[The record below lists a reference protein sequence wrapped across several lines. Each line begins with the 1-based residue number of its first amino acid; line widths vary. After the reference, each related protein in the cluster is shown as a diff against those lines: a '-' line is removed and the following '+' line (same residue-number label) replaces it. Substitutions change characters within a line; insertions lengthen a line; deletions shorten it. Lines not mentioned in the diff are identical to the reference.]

1 MQKFL
6 RIAAIIYIT
15 YVAIALLIITPALN
29 YFPHKYVQDTYGR
42 QLHTGWVLLN
52 PFIISLGVSKAEL
65 TATNGKPFASFSEA
79 SINLSLESLWHNGW
93 VFDNLKV
100 HDIFIDVVR
109 ETDNEFNFSDLLA
122 SDSEEQSPEP
132 DTEAIPDVTVHD
144 LDIHANT
151 ILMTDNAR
159 ETPYHSEWRGLTVRV
174 KGLSTVLEEGQPYIV
189 DVVGEGGGKLHWEG
203 TVSIPHQSSQGLLSL
218 SNVSLLTLWRFA
230 EPWLEFDLKDGR
242 LAVKGKY
249 VINWGDTFSYRISE
263 GHIGLSMLDIVP
275 ADPDQL
281 ADTMLGL
288 DKLDITAVEVDSKTA
303 RVTVD
308 SLAID
313 GLQVAT
319 WLEDSQ
325 VSLQQLFALDL
336 SADDS
341 TATDEEAA
349 AEDDNSAAWNVVLNQ
364 AQMTNSG
371 LRWRSKI
378 TEPSELEIRPI
389 EASVKNITWP
399 LSGETALSLK
409 LAVNEQANIDINGT
423 LALAEGNGTFSYT
436 LDGLPLVWFNPNLP
450 GALKA
455 KISGGQAGADGQ
467 LSLQKFEPTTITLNA
482 IIRDFSASQED
493 AETMLT
499 GFSALRFDGLSVD
512 MEQHNLVLKKLSIE
526 SYTGRLHI
534 KEDGSI
540 NASNVWKEE
549 VGDEAQEVAESL
561 TEEKSWSISVPVIQI
576 SDSEIDFMDQ
586 SLPIQFRTVIGEL
599 EGEILNISSD
609 PARAAK
615 VKIKGS
621 VDGYA
626 PVALTGNAAPL
637 ASPADLDLNL
647 TFDGVDMARLSPYT
661 GTYAG
666 YAIDRGLLNLKLHYA
681 LKDDRLQGDNSI
693 RIEKLKLGEKVSSDK
708 SVDLPLEL
716 ALAILTD
723 SNGVIDLQVPV
734 SGNVDNPEFALGGVI
749 FKAFINILTKAITAP
764 FTLLAGLVD
773 SQEDLQTITFASGS
787 TQLDATSR
795 EKLTQL
801 FTALEQRPQLSLI
814 LTGRLN
820 LTADRERMQK
830 NALKVQLLAAGLS
843 AEEITAKGPDW
854 EEAISRQFKALAT
867 SNTDEA
873 APTAREQY
881 LLVVESID
889 IPDIQLQELA
899 QERAATVKRYLL
911 NEAALAPERAVVGK
925 ANLEDKDNNFSG
937 VEMGIESR
945 ESPHPR

>member
-1 MQKFL
+1 MVQKFL
-6 RIAAIIYIT
+6 RIAAIIYIA

-42 QLHTGWVLLN
+42 QLHTNWVLLN

-65 TATNGKPFASFSEA
+65 TATNGKPFASFGEA
-79 SINLSLESLWHNGW
+79 SINLSMESLWHNGW
-93 VFDNLKV
+93 IFDSLKM
-100 HDIFIDVVR
+100 HNIFIDVVR
-109 ETDNEFNFSDLLA
+109 ETDDEFNFSDLLS

-132 DTEAIPDVTVHD
+132 DTEGIPGVTVHD

-159 ETPYHSEWRGLTVRV
+159 ETPYHSEWSGLNVHVT
-174 KGLSTVLEEGQPYIV
+174 GLSTVLDEGQPYIV
-189 DVVGEGGGKLHWEG
+189 NIVGEGGGKLHWEG
-203 TVSIPHQSSQGLLSL
+203 TVSIHNQSSQGLLSL

-230 EPWLEFDLKDGR
+230 EPWLEFELKDGR
-242 LAVKGKY
+242 LAVGGKY
-249 VINWGDTFSYRISE
+249 AINWGDTFSYRISE

-275 ADPDQL
+275 ANPDQL
-281 ADTMLGL
+281 ADTLLGL
-288 DKLDITAVEVDSKTA
+288 GKLDITAVEIDSKTA
-303 RVTVD
+303 RVAID

-313 GLQVAT
+313 DLQVAT
-319 WLEDSQ
+319 WLEGSQ

-336 SADDS
+336 STDDS
-341 TATDEEAA
+341 TTTDEDAA
-349 AEDDNSAAWNVVLNQ
+349 KEDDDSAAWNVVLNQ

-378 TEPSELEIRPI
+378 TEPSQLEIKPI

-399 LSGETALSLK
+399 LSEETELSLK
-409 LAVNEQANIDINGT
+409 LAVNEQVNIDINGK
-423 LALAEGNGTFSYT
+423 LALAEGNGTLSYT
-436 LDGLPLVWFNPNLP
+436 LDGLPLAWFNPNLP
-450 GALKA
+450 GALRA
-455 KISGGQAGADGQ
+455 KISGGQARADGQ
-467 LSLQKFEPTTITLNA
+467 LTLQKFEPTLIALNA
-482 IIRDFSASQED
+482 IIRDFSARQED

-499 GFSALRFDGLSVD
+499 GFSAVRFDGLSVD
-512 MEQHNLVLKKLSIE
+512 MEQHNLVLEKLSIE

-540 NASNVWKEE
+540 NASNIWKEE
-549 VGDEAQEVAESL
+549 VGHEAEELAESL
-561 TEEKSWSISVPVIQI
+561 TEEKPWSISVPVIQI

-609 PARAAK
+609 SARAAK
-615 VKIKGS
+615 VEIKGS

-647 TFDGVDMARLSPYT
+647 SFDGVDMARLSPYT

-681 LKDDRLQGDNSI
+681 LKGDRLQGDNSI

-708 SVDLPLEL
+708 SVNLPLEL

-723 SNGVIDLQVPV
+723 SNGVIDVQVPV
-734 SGNVDNPEFALGGVI
+734 SGDVDNPEFALGGVI

-787 TQLDATSR
+787 TQLDATGR

-801 FTALEQRPQLSLI
+801 STALEQRPQLSLI

-820 LTADRERMQK
+820 LAADRERMQK
-830 NALKVQLLAAGLS
+830 NAVKVQLLAAGLS
-843 AEEITAKGPDW
+843 AEEITAKGLDW
-854 EEAISRQFKALAT
+854 EEAISSRFKALAT
-867 SNTDEA
+867 GNTDEA

-889 IPDIQLQELA
+889 IPDIQLRELA

-925 ANLEDKDNNFSG
+925 ANLEDEDNSFSG
-937 VEMGIESR
+937 VEMGIES
-945 ESPHPR
+945 